1 MDYSQQA
8 TITVKVDINC
18 HTLLNKDQVMKINDM
33 NQIRILEILSVESV
47 ATTADFVG

>member
-18 HTLLNKDQVMKINDM
+18 HDLLKESDIKSLDL
-33 NQIRILEILSVESV
+33 NQITIKEVVSVQSLDIT
-47 ATTADFVG
+47 ATFIG